1 MVGRVRLSTRIVS
14 ERRDTVYDGSRR
26 AENPLSE
33 RTSIDVPLLM
43 VDVRVTPRFGLH
55 ASTAI
60 PFVVRTGTVQQA
72 GGSLRFRDEV
82 RGLGDT
88 VVGAWY
94 RAGAPSTWTWTINRG
109 TLTSDRQDAS
119 AAIPRESGGWQSRA
133 ALTASTG
140 QRHL

>member
-94 RAGAPSTWTWTINRG
+94 RAGAP
-109 TLTSDRQDAS
+109 
-119 AAIPRESGGWQSRA
+119 
-133 ALTASTG
+133 
-140 QRHL
+140 